1 VDDQHRVARP
11 RDLRARR
18 VRVRP
23 ASAHAGARGHSRDRR
38 GAVLTTEVLKP
49 FVFERPALLDSARD
63 FHNSY
68 PSGHTTIAYAVG
80 IAATIVAPRRARRVV
95 AAAAFLCGTG
105 IGLSTVLA
113 GWHRPSDVVGGLLV
127 ATAWAARTVAVL
139 TLTDAD
145 AFGRERPGMRPALD
159 AECRADQSAAPG
171 YVLTAVGVV
180 GAGWIATDAVVLS
193 TRASSLD
200 LTHADAA
207 FVWACAAIVG
217 FAAIV
222 FAALLM
228 ALRPALPRRTSGQA
242 RPVM

>member
-1 VDDQHRVARP
+1 
-11 RDLRARR
+11 
-18 VRVRP
+18 
-23 ASAHAGARGHSRDRR
+23 
-38 GAVLTTEVLKP
+38 
-49 FVFERPALLDSARD
+49 
-63 FHNSY
+63 
-68 PSGHTTIAYAVG
+68 
-80 IAATIVAPRRARRVV
+80 V

-228 ALRPALPRRTSGQA
+228 ALRPALPRRTAGHA